1 MSTFY
6 KYAERNADSY
16 IDWSEIGK
24 DVNKM
29 LSDENK
35 RREDE
40 KAELDRVTKQGF
52 DALANGPQGEHEGIN
67 QWWLDFADNGS
78 KYLKLQDDLL
88 KSGQLKVRDFVKNRQ
103 NLMDGTDQATKL
115 VKNYQDEYSDKMTR
129 LKDNKSQ
136 ALELWATASVEGFA
150 DFSKSRLYINPATG
164 AVSVAMMTKK
174 NVNGKDIY
182 AMDDNPNTFMT
193 VNEMQGRIKAKFD
206 RFDVD
211 KALDDYVG
219 SLGESIQLIENIA
232 KTTGAKTISSVLDPT
247 SKSYSDVAF
256 NFVNAETEALK
267 SFMTNP
273 YNVSSIMTEN
283 IKGKGGTVYEFTQ
296 NEEEAKKDKT
306 KIFVY
311 TDPAS
316 GMVTPKFTKEQE
328 TDVLEW
334 LRGQARLRYDKKMKV
349 EDVKY
354 KAEFAPNQTQF
365 WQYQVGQDKEKL
377 AVEAN
382 YLSKLYSGTDAE
394 VKSAVDFFNGLSN
407 EYRMDRTKDGV
418 SIKYA
423 DGTTKDIDFK
433 AAGKLKDLDDFAV
446 SVAPA
451 LLGKEVNITDLKRG
465 LVPTQGKEFNSTAEY
480 SSTTTTPNMKY
491 YDIVSSKLSNAKQAF
506 VNNEEIAAKT
516 LGSLY
521 GDLGFTF
528 MTAKDNKSQIIV
540 TAPDKKSTIIK
551 VDLGGDDAK
560 KAAEQLDGFIKSHS
574 TKESIQNSISFK
586 SNGVNPNGVGAN
598 W

>member
-24 DVNKM
+24 NISTM

-40 KAELDRVTKQGF
+40 KAELDRVTKEGF

-67 QWWLDFADNGS
+67 QWWLDYADNGS

-129 LKDNKSQ
+129 LKDHKSQ

-219 SLGESIQLIENIA
+219 SLGESIQLIEDIA

-247 SKSYSDVAF
+247 SKTYNDVAF
-256 NFVNAETEALK
+256 NFVNAETDVLK

-273 YNVSSIMTEN
+273 YNMSSIMTEN
-283 IKGKGGTVYEFTQ
+283 IKGQGGTVYEFTQ

-316 GMVTPKFTKEQE
+316 GMVTPKPTKEQE
-328 TDVLEW
+328 NDVLEW

-354 KAEFAPNQTQF
+354 KAEFAPNQLQP
-365 WQYQVGQDKEKL
+365 WQYQVGQEKQKL
-377 AVEAN
+377 TVAAN
-382 YLSKLYSGTDAE
+382 YLSKLYSGTDDE
-394 VKSAVDFFNGLSN
+394 VKAAVDFFNGFSTTSK
-407 EYRMDRTKDGV
+407 MTRTKDGV
-418 SIKYA
+418 SITYT
-423 DGTTKDIDFK
+423 DGRTKDINFK
-433 AAGKLKDLDDFAV
+433 AGDKLKTLEDFAV
-446 SVAPA
+446 SAAPA
-451 LLGKEVNITDLKRG
+451 LLGDDVNIIDVKRG
-465 LVPTQGKEFNSTAEY
+465 LVPTQGRAFNPNAQYTSI
-480 SSTTTTPNMKY
+480 TTTKQDPFTI
-491 YDIVSSKLSNAKQAF
+491 YDNIVSSKLDNTKQA
-506 VNNEEIAAKT
+506 VKDKEENVVRN
-516 LGSLY
+516 LGSIY
-521 GDLGFTF
+521 GDLGFIFT
-528 MTAKDNKSQIIV
+528 TESDNKSQVIV
-540 TAPDKKSTIIK
+540 TAPNKATIKIP
-551 VDLGGDDAK
+551 VNLSDTDAK
-560 KAAEQLDGFIKSHS
+560 KAAQELNSFIKANG
-574 TKESIQNSISFK
+574 TTQSIVKGISF
-586 SNGVNPNGVGAN
+586 NPNGVDYSKM
-598 W
+598 